1 MNGILAA
8 TRAGVVPASAL
19 PARPARQ
26 GPSTIASTA
35 RGTDVVNRAIEEVSL
50 RLRHAFEPARSPRQT
65 LADSNACVR
74 SVDAATAPSAGSCN
88 EDANKAK
95 QNCARA
101 QQDPDIGSAHPVRR
115 LSAIASTPSAAAIEE
130 VAMSAVTV
138 ASNNRKPPAAITA
151 AAGGTRWWNA
161 LARLWR
167 GSPAAMA
174 EAPEVRFAA
183 PSLALSSLGFRE
195 FTTPRRLQGGGAPR
209 DTKAGKR
216 NALNRTVERHM
227 HKAAGQV
234 GAIDALRTARS
245 RQR

>member
-8 TRAGVVPASAL
+8 TRAGVVPVSAL

-35 RGTDVVNRAIEEVSL
+35 RGTGVVNRAIEELSL
-50 RLRHAFEPARSPRQT
+50 WLRHAFGPARAARQT
-65 LADSNACVR
+65 LAGSSACAR
-74 SVDAATAPSAGSCN
+74 SVDAARDPSVDSCN
-88 EDANKAK
+88 KDANKAK
-95 QNCARA
+95 QNRARA
-101 QQDPDIGSAHPVRR
+101 QQDPDIGSTHPVSR
-115 LSAIASTPSAAAIEE
+115 LSAIASTPPAAAIEE

-138 ASNNRKPPAAITA
+138 PSSNRKPPAADT
-151 AAGGTRWWNA
+151 AAGGVRWWSA

-167 GSPAAMA
+167 GSPAAVA
-174 EAPEVRFAA
+174 EAPEVRFAT

-195 FTTPRRLQGGGAPR
+195 FTTPRRLQGGGALR

-216 NALNRTVERHM
+216 NALNRAADRHM

-234 GAIDALRTARS
+234 GAVDGLRTARG

>member
-35 RGTDVVNRAIEEVSL
+35 RGTGVVNRAIEELSL
-50 RLRHAFEPARSPRQT
+50 WLRHAFEPARAARQT
-65 LADSNACVR
+65 LTGSSACAR
-74 SVDAATAPSAGSCN
+74 SVDAARDPSVDSCN
-88 EDANKAK
+88 KDANKAK
-95 QNCARA
+95 QNRARA
-101 QQDPDIGSAHPVRR
+101 QQDPDIGSAHLVSR
-115 LSAIASTPSAAAIEE
+115 LSAIASTPPAAAIEE

-138 ASNNRKPPAAITA
+138 PSNTRKPPAADTA
-151 AAGGTRWWNA
+151 AAGARWLSA

-167 GSPAAMA
+167 GSPAAVA
-174 EAPEVRFAA
+174 EAPEVRFAT

-195 FTTPRRLQGGGAPR
+195 FTTPRRLQGGGALR

-216 NALNRTVERHM
+216 NALNRSADRHM

-234 GAIDALRTARS
+234 GAVDGLRTARG